1 MISLPSDR
9 YAGRLRGQGEEALNA
24 DVEVNQVRVIIDSG
38 GVLGTMPS
46 YVIGNSQLSGNLPA
60 ETLISVYSGD
70 GQTLLYS
77 YKTDG
82 LNTPSVMLAQLG
94 MGF

>member
-1 MISLPSDR
+1 
-9 YAGRLRGQGEEALNA
+9 
-24 DVEVNQVRVIIDSG
+24 
-38 GVLGTMPS
+38 MPS

-60 ETLISVYSGD
+60 GTLISVYSGD